1 MLTFF
6 TKMVVIL
13 HFSYILLFGGIVM
26 QKKIHLIG
34 EVDMHSIDLIVEQLK
49 LQDDTIECKYIEETR
64 DLQLNTNNKDILDII
79 NHIIEELTLNI
90 KTVERKRGRKPS
102 NVEFEKRVF
111 LFSDLKSVEN
121 GVFLVSYLLNDSQ
134 IREARFD
141 YRQKILTVETTDPF
155 IFNKISKVV
164 SAFGEDIT
172 ITESYSKEKTFDI
185 ALMYRFFFIALL
197 LFSVAL
203 VTVTLE
209 EPTAL
214 SFIAWIVVYTILAF
228 RSAKATYHNFLKK
241 QYFESVNF
249 VILGSLLMFIYGY
262 RYEASLSLF
271 VYQSANTIFRD
282 NYSHLVNR
290 LVKQMDKTVEN
301 IRVLDHD
308 VYVDKQV
315 EEVEKGD
322 VILLNQNE
330 TCLFEGKITDGQ
342 VTIDTLLMDGNKE
355 KTICQVG
362 DMVSSGAKI
371 IKGGANME
379 VVKPYQETKLSELF
393 QFSFSDLEDEGYL
406 EKKERRRN
414 QLLMLLMCVVGALV
428 LIGSF
433 ILNHTHL
440 LLFGLCL
447 FIICPPFIA
456 SLLKQFIYQF
466 EMINALKNNVIIKDE
481 NSLSVI
487 IEELRK
493 YYKQPHQDGDY
504 EKLNIK
510 HHLGGYKRQEIA
522 TEYDCIYESKE
533 SLEKVYAYIYR
544 LDHSWH
550 RLRLYSLILKFVLLA
565 LLLTPL
571 MSYTLFTFGV
581 FVIEAFIYLNVVKIM
596 DEKV

>member
-79 NHIIEELTLNI
+79 NHIIEELALNI

-111 LFSDLKSVEN
+111 LFSNLKSVEN

-214 SFIAWIVVYTILAF
+214 SFIAWIVVYTILA
-228 RSAKATYHNFLKK
+228 L
-241 QYFESVNF
+241 
-249 VILGSLLMFIYGY
+249 
-262 RYEASLSLF
+262 
-271 VYQSANTIFRD
+271 
-282 NYSHLVNR
+282 
-290 LVKQMDKTVEN
+290 
-301 IRVLDHD
+301 
-308 VYVDKQV
+308 
-315 EEVEKGD
+315 EV
-322 VILLNQNE
+322 
-330 TCLFEGKITDGQ
+330 
-342 VTIDTLLMDGNKE
+342 
-355 KTICQVG
+355 
-362 DMVSSGAKI
+362 
-371 IKGGANME
+371 
-379 VVKPYQETKLSELF
+379 
-393 QFSFSDLEDEGYL
+393 
-406 EKKERRRN
+406 
-414 QLLMLLMCVVGALV
+414 
-428 LIGSF
+428 
-433 ILNHTHL
+433 
-440 LLFGLCL
+440 
-447 FIICPPFIA
+447 
-456 SLLKQFIYQF
+456 LKQ
-466 EMINALKNNVIIKDE
+466 LII
-481 NSLSVI
+481 I
-487 IEELRK
+487 
-493 YYKQPHQDGDY
+493 
-504 EKLNIK
+504 
-510 HHLGGYKRQEIA
+510 
-522 TEYDCIYESKE
+522 
-533 SLEKVYAYIYR
+533 
-544 LDHSWH
+544 
-550 RLRLYSLILKFVLLA
+550 F
-565 LLLTPL
+565 
-571 MSYTLFTFGV
+571 
-581 FVIEAFIYLNVVKIM
+581 
-596 DEKV
+596 